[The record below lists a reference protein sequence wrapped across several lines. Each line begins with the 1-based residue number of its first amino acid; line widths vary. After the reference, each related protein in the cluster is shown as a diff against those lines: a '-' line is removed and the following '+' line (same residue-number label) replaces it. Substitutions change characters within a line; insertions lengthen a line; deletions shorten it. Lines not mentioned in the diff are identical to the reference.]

1 MASVLLLLDGLL
13 PNVMPPPD
21 DDLRG
26 SNPERDCEGA
36 GAALGSAF
44 CWKERSISRW
54 ES

>member
-1 MASVLLLLDGLL
+1 MLLLDDGLL
-13 PNVMPPPD
+13 PRVMPPD
-21 DDLRG
+21 IELRG
-26 SNPERDCEGA
+26 NKPERVGA